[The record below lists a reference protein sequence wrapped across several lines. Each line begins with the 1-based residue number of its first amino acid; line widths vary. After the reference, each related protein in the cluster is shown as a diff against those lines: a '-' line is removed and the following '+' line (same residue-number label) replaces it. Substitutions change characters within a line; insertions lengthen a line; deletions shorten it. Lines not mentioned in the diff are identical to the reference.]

1 MLFVLTVTRNY
12 SAFCYIK
19 LTVAT
24 VHNIKLEPTVT
35 DLFLWKTGQN
45 TVYIDVKDCGLLL
58 NRAEFKTRVTIQNSF
73 S

>member
-12 SAFCYIK
+12 SAFCYNK
-19 LTVAT
+19 LTVAN
-24 VHNIKLEPTVT
+24 VHNITSEPTFT

-45 TVYIDVKDCGLLL
+45 TVYIAVKDCGLLL
-58 NRAEFKTRVTIQNSF
+58 NRAEFKTRVKIQNSV